1 MNKLVQQVMEELE
14 KLPEDEQNAI
24 ATRVL
29 AELQV
34 ENTEKNSQLAT
45 FNRNDLGSKP
55 SGRSRWDISVYNRE
69 NQLILIVEVKRRSN
83 PSLPWVLELG
93 WKIFESKNFPKS
105 PYIMLVFTDSIYLW
119 SNLNHQKQIAEPSY
133 IIDATPIFQP
143 YFERA
148 GVTADQINPQ
158 SFEMIVTSWLRE
170 IIHSQTFGKESDQSQ
185 QWLVESG
192 LGTAIAGGFFQYEDI
207 A

>member
-29 AELQV
+29 AQLQV

-69 NQLILIVEVKRRSN
+69 NQLILIVEVKRRS
-83 PSLPWVLELG
+83 
-93 WKIFESKNFPKS
+93 
-105 PYIMLVFTDSIYLW
+105 
-119 SNLNHQKQIAEPSY
+119 
-133 IIDATPIFQP
+133 
-143 YFERA
+143 R
-148 GVTADQINPQ
+148 IN
-158 SFEMIVTSWLRE
+158 ILR
-170 IIHSQTFGKESDQSQ
+170 
-185 QWLVESG
+185 
-192 LGTAIAGGFFQYEDI
+192 
-207 A
+207 